1 MEESRSP
8 RPPPRWRWRLVLILL
23 LIVVASIWARMAL
36 TKKHGGGESET
47 QVANQ
52 LVQSEPPTSQPESGL
67 GALLPFLTEGA
78 LAMLLGI
85 ALGMATRSI
94 FKIFVLLFVMAFV
107 GVQILAYKEILTV
120 DWGAFAGWL
129 RDAVLNVSGG
139 DSLGEVVK
147 HKLPSVAALLIGY
160 ILGLKR
166 GA

>member
-1 MEESRSP
+1 MEETGSS

-23 LIVVASIWARMAL
+23 LVVVASIWARMAL
-36 TKKHGGGESET
+36 SKKDGGGGSET
-47 QVANQ
+47 QIANQ
-52 LVQSEPPTSQPESGL
+52 LVENEPSTSQPKSGL

-139 DSLGEVVK
+139 NSLGEVVK
-147 HKLPSVAALLIGY
+147 HKLPSVAALLVGY

>member
-1 MEESRSP
+1 MEESGSP

-23 LIVVASIWARMAL
+23 LIVAASVWARTAL
-36 TKKHGGGESET
+36 AKKQGGGESET
-47 QVANQ
+47 QIANQ
-52 LVQSEPPTSQPESGL
+52 LVETEPSTSQPTSGL

-85 ALGMATRSI
+85 GLGMATRSI
-94 FKIFVLLFVMAFV
+94 AKIFVLLFVLGFV
-107 GVQILAYKEILTV
+107 GVQILAYKGILTV

-160 ILGLKR
+160 LLGLKR